1 MTSMLKYYGYNVKN
15 QKCIAQLNIY
25 LNLCASTHL
34 KKYYKQKMINYQT
47 HKLCTLQAN
56 TFAGG
61 AVFIERLQPIFFVIT
76 DRHTYT
82 PRI

>member
-1 MTSMLKYYGYNVKN
+1 MGWCIVKN

-34 KKYYKQKMINYQT
+34 KIYYKQKMINHQT
-47 HKLCTLQAN
+47 HKLCTMQSN
-56 TFAGG
+56 IFAAGT
-61 AVFIERLQPIFFVIT
+61 VFIERLQPIFFVIT
-76 DRHTYT
+76 NRHNYT